1 MRKAQ
6 SWGQIG
12 YKVLLGTAQRD
23 TATFRKEL
31 QKVEDFKGSGKWEKV
46 TTYFTVDTE
55 GVYYLGLFAT
65 TKDVADFL
73 IDSITVSKK
82 EATGVHQL
90 NTGGKITTV
99 IYDLNGRRLNENN
112 LSALKPG
119 LYVVVTTD
127 EKGQRVV
134 RKFVKQ

>member
-1 MRKAQ
+1 M
-6 SWGQIG
+6 
-12 YKVLLGTAQRD
+12 
-23 TATFRKEL
+23 
-31 QKVEDFKGSGKWEKV
+31 
-46 TTYFTVDTE
+46 
-55 GVYYLGLFAT
+55 

-99 IYDLNGRRLNENN
+99 IYDLNGRRLNENS
-112 LSALKPG
+112 LSVLKPG